1 MEDYQ
6 LYNSLFVKGSKNPR
20 RLKFAVPSIKEETD
34 ISRPEADR
42 HESFA
47 DVNHPQAI
55 NASLPNYREQF
66 CRTCLKH
73 CPDDSSIPVASQIQ
87 NMVVLDMLVHL
98 TGFETDDS
106 DEFPSVI
113 CLECKNNLV
122 QAFNIRQEFIV
133 KAEFLVQLVAEEKLA
148 DYFHT
153 IEDKAQKSMK
163 PRTSKRFIFTD
174 INQAYRNLSIE
185 PLFPINN
192 PASRCSPGILD
203 ENNGETIKH
212 ELEQHES
219 DISDINDHS
228 CYAKVVDGNEDPAT
242 NSDLEQQTGP
252 DERTVKIEDTCTRSN
267 TPDIQSDENLEQSDA
282 WNEFM
287 VNYEKE
293 KSMKRKL
300 KSEQRRAL
308 KSQRG
313 RQVNV
318 KLQQLEEEARLL
330 FPLTTCYVCDKQH
343 DSMMECDF
351 HMREHIPMLPYQCN
365 ECMVENNETEATET
379 GESFQPLELKTVNK
393 LNFHLRMHRLPHK
406 CDKCYRRFGTI
417 TRLKGHVSNAHACE
431 ETGFTCEYCGKH
443 YTHRVYF
450 RSHVDSHRNELSGQ
464 YKCSI
469 CDRSF
474 GAKNSLQRHLA
485 SHTGEKKYKCM
496 YCDKSFSTSYNRLNH
511 HRIHT
516 GERPHKCLE
525 CGRAF
530 AQSTALLKHTC
541 TPGQVRPSKLRN
553 DSGPPLLPSKDGRC
567 PYPGCD
573 YTATTY
579 GAMYVH
585 KRTKHTTLYQCK
597 ICNKSYAF
605 ANQLNAHLRLHTGE
619 KPYQCNLCERSFR
632 DLQIYRRHLKTHT
645 TDTSFACEICQKSFK
660 LPQYLQA
667 HMQTHSSERKFSC
680 EICGNCYKTKGEL
693 KKHIQ
698 RKHGDENNDSRNEDG
713 IIIKVEF
720 CEEVPTSNA

>member
-1 MEDYQ
+1 MED
-6 LYNSLFVKGSKNPR
+6 
-20 RLKFAVPSIKEETD
+20 A
-34 ISRPEADR
+34 
-42 HESFA
+42 
-47 DVNHPQAI
+47 
-55 NASLPNYREQF
+55 
-66 CRTCLKH
+66 
-73 CPDDSSIPVASQIQ
+73 
-87 NMVVLDMLVHL
+87 
-98 TGFETDDS
+98 
-106 DEFPSVI
+106 
-113 CLECKNNLV
+113 
-122 QAFNIRQEFIV
+122 
-133 KAEFLVQLVAEEKLA
+133 
-148 DYFHT
+148 
-153 IEDKAQKSMK
+153 
-163 PRTSKRFIFTD
+163 
-174 INQAYRNLSIE
+174 
-185 PLFPINN
+185 
-192 PASRCSPGILD
+192 
-203 ENNGETIKH
+203 
-212 ELEQHES
+212 
-219 DISDINDHS
+219 
-228 CYAKVVDGNEDPAT
+228 
-242 NSDLEQQTGP
+242 
-252 DERTVKIEDTCTRSN
+252 CTRSS
-267 TPDIQSDENLEQSDA
+267 TPDIKSDENREQSDA

-300 KSEQRRAL
+300 KAEQRRAL
-308 KSQRG
+308 KPQRG

-318 KLQQLEEEARLL
+318 KLQQLEEEARQL

-351 HMREHIPMLPYQCN
+351 HMREHIPMLPYTCN
-365 ECMVENNETEATET
+365 ECLVETNEET
-379 GESFQPLELKTVNK
+379 VTDERYQPLELKTVNK

-406 CDKCYRRFGTI
+406 CDKCYRRFATI

-431 ETGFTCEYCGKH
+431 ATGFTCEYCGKH

-516 GERPHKCLE
+516 GERPHKCLK

-530 AQSTALLKHTC
+530 AQSTGLLKHTC
-541 TPGQVRPSKLRN
+541 TPGQVVHSKLRS
-553 DSGPPLLPSKDGRC
+553 DSRPALLPSKDGRC

-585 KRTKHTTLYQCK
+585 KRTKHSTLYQCK

-693 KKHIQ
+693 KKHTQ
-698 RKHGDENNDSRNEDG
+698 RKHGDENNDSRNEDD

-720 CEEVPTSNA
+720 CEEVPTSNP

>member
-1 MEDYQ
+1 MAD
-6 LYNSLFVKGSKNPR
+6 LNVL
-20 RLKFAVPSIKEETD
+20 AVPSIKEETD

-300 KSEQRRAL
+300 
-308 KSQRG
+308 
-313 RQVNV
+313 N
-318 KLQQLEEEARLL
+318 
-330 FPLTTCYVCDKQH
+330 
-343 DSMMECDF
+343 
-351 HMREHIPMLPYQCN
+351 
-365 ECMVENNETEATET
+365 
-379 GESFQPLELKTVNK
+379 
-393 LNFHLRMHRLPHK
+393 
-406 CDKCYRRFGTI
+406 
-417 TRLKGHVSNAHACE
+417 
-431 ETGFTCEYCGKH
+431 
-443 YTHRVYF
+443 
-450 RSHVDSHRNELSGQ
+450 
-464 YKCSI
+464 
-469 CDRSF
+469 
-474 GAKNSLQRHLA
+474 
-485 SHTGEKKYKCM
+485 
-496 YCDKSFSTSYNRLNH
+496 
-511 HRIHT
+511 
-516 GERPHKCLE
+516 
-525 CGRAF
+525 
-530 AQSTALLKHTC
+530 
-541 TPGQVRPSKLRN
+541 
-553 DSGPPLLPSKDGRC
+553 
-567 PYPGCD
+567 
-573 YTATTY
+573 
-579 GAMYVH
+579 
-585 KRTKHTTLYQCK
+585 
-597 ICNKSYAF
+597 
-605 ANQLNAHLRLHTGE
+605 
-619 KPYQCNLCERSFR
+619 
-632 DLQIYRRHLKTHT
+632 
-645 TDTSFACEICQKSFK
+645 FACEICQKSFK